1 MKKLSA
7 FGYAIADLSSDDR
20 TAMFTLF
27 ADYYSNVNA
36 EQFQKDLESKDHVF
50 VLKDSKS
57 HEIKG
62 FSTIVSLTTH
72 VNGQE
77 IRGLFS
83 GDTVVHH
90 DYWGQGTLGVAFLK
104 YLFVQ
109 KLKKPTQPL
118 YWFLISKGYKT
129 YLLMANNFKTHYPR
143 FETDTPGD
151 IKQIIDHFAQTLYPQ
166 HYDAQKGIIQFS
178 DQHANFKDC
187 LKADVTP
194 ITDDLLAS
202 NQRIAYFASQNRRW
216 QQGDEL
222 ACVAEMTFSMP
233 IYYQLKIMR
242 KMWRRSL
249 LRLGFGK
256 KPGREAELR

>member
-7 FGYAIADLSSDDR
+7 FGYAVNDLGPDDLS
-20 TAMFTLF
+20 AMFVLF
-27 ADYYSNVNA
+27 ADYYANVSE
-36 EQFQKDLESKDHVF
+36 EQFQHDLLKKEHVF
-50 VLKDSKS
+50 VLKDSRS
-57 HEIKG
+57 LEIKG
-62 FSTIVSLTTH
+62 FSTIVSLETTL
-72 VNGQE
+72 NGKPV
-77 IRGLFS
+77 RGLFS

-104 YLFVQ
+104 YLFLQ

-143 FETDTPGD
+143 FETETPPA
-151 IKQIIDHFAQTLYPQ
+151 IKQIIDAFSQSLYPE
-166 HYDAQKGIIQFS
+166 HYDSERGIIQFS
-178 DQHANFKDC
+178 DQQANFKDC

-194 ITDDLLAS
+194 ITDDLIAS

-216 QQGDEL
+216 QDGDEL

-233 IYYQLKIMR
+233 LYYQMKLVR

-249 LRLGFGK
+249 LRLAPGK
-256 KPGREAELR
+256 RSAKPGLLK

>member
-7 FGYAIADLSSDDR
+7 FGYAIKDLSPTDIE
-20 TAMFTLF
+20 AMFLLF
-27 ADYYSNVNA
+27 AEYYANVSA
-36 EQFQKDLESKDHVF
+36 EQFRKDLLSKEHVF
-50 VLKDSKS
+50 VLKDSRS
-57 HEIKG
+57 LEIKG
-62 FSTIVSLTTH
+62 FSTIVSLKT
-72 VNGQE
+72 E
-77 IRGLFS
+77 IDGKQVRGLFS

-90 DYWGQGTLGVAFLK
+90 EYWGQGTLGVAFLK

-143 FETDTPGD
+143 FETETPAPV
-151 IKQIIDHFAQTLYPQ
+151 KQIIDHFSQTLYPE
-166 HYDAQKGIIQFS
+166 HYDEEHGIIQFS

-187 LKADVTP
+187 LKADITP
-194 ITDDLLAS
+194 ITDDLIAS

-233 IYYQLKIMR
+233 IYYQMKLMR

-256 KPGREAELR
+256 KPAREARVR